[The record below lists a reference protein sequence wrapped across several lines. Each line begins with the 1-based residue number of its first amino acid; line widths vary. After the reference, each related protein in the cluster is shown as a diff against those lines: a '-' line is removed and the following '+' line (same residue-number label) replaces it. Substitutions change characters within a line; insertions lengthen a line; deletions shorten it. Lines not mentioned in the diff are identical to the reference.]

1 MLEVQNWVANIVTR
15 STHGRSMFNEVEA
28 ARAGRDARCI
38 KPVITDTV
46 NAMYIRRSIIVGVA
60 KD

>member
-1 MLEVQNWVANIVTR
+1 MTR

-38 KPVITDTV
+38 KPVITDKV